1 MFRTASVGQP
11 ANMQEA
17 QVGTVVRFTVV
28 AAVAAVGF
36 LVVGALWRGH
46 GFSQRYGLARRRD
59 GPADPHRGHA
69 DPGATIKAQP
79 IGWAFIV
86 GRETSRP
93 SITSDQCDQ
102 IFLAQP
108 GIPRNSKLLSPFLEL
123 SDGPAFVGA
132 GPTGSKEPNV
142 VDIGSRHS
150 GTRHLLP
157 PLLRFRFLGGTCTQG
172 AHRVKHWLTIG
183 IHPDRDPR

>member
-1 MFRTASVGQP
+1 MFRTALVGQP
-11 ANMQEA
+11 AKVQEA
-17 QVGTVVRFTVV
+17 QVGTVQLGLGAPMILV
-28 AAVAAVGF
+28 AASVWAF
-36 LVVGALWRGH
+36 WRGH
-46 GFSQRYGLARRRD
+46 GASQAR
-59 GPADPHRGHA
+59 
-69 DPGATIKAQP
+69 PGTSPVWVLTTKAQP
-79 IGWAFIV
+79 IGWAFV
-86 GRETSRP
+86 SGRETSRP

-123 SDGPAFVGA
+123 SDGPALVGA

-183 IHPDRDPR
+183 FHPDRDPR